1 MHSAYFIMASQLG
14 TGSGALATTSTDS
27 EGQAHDKNT
36 RSVWKSTLLTWP
48 SELLECYRFEYK
60 KAPPRQSRQ
69 HALLVVITGAKY
81 CLNNSSN
88 LLKKITSE
96 KSGN

>member
-1 MHSAYFIMASQLG
+1 MASQLG

-48 SELLECYRFEYK
+48 SELLECYRFEYNK
-60 KAPPRQSRQ
+60 EGTKAIK
-69 HALLVVITGAKY
+69 ATCIVVVITGAKSR
-81 CLNNSSN
+81 LNNSSN
-88 LLKKITSE
+88 Q
-96 KSGN
+96 

>member
-1 MHSAYFIMASQLG
+1 MASQLG
-14 TGSGALATTSTDS
+14 TGSGPLATTSTDS

-48 SELLECYRFEYK
+48 SELLECYRFEYNK
-60 KAPPRQSRQ
+60 EGTKAIK
-69 HALLVVITGAKY
+69 ATCIVVVITGAKS
-81 CLNNSSN
+81 CLNYSSN